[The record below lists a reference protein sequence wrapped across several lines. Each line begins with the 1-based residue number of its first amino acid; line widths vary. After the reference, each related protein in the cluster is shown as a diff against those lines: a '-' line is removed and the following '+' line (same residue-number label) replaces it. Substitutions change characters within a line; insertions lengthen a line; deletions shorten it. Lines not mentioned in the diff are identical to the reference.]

1 MASEYTI
8 NADGTITRNG
18 TTSSYSSGYNNGGS
32 SGGNGWI
39 WILVIVGIIVGIIIA
54 VNSDD
59 NDNNSYSE
67 PTQRVYETEV
77 SASDETSNSATYLR
91 VSNSDVTFDSEG
103 GSVDIDIYTDGDW
116 HIGTSTASW
125 GHISKYSSSI
135 TLRVDGY
142 YGDDDRTD
150 WFTIVAGDY
159 ERRIEIT
166 QHADTK
172 PSADI
177 GSVWVDHNEYY
188 NGYKGM
194 MIHVGFTTENLLDK
208 TVYVY
213 AYFYY
218 EDNVTPLHN
227 QYGNDLYY
235 YGTGKVNYKSCRF
248 DDFKIFVPYV
258 GLFMAP
264 GWSGSLSFDIV
275 VKHGGD
281 LLDRDNNNQFT
292 YTRGY

>member
-8 NADGTITRNG
+8 NADGTITRKG
-18 TTSSYSSGYNNGGS
+18 TSSSNSSGYNNGGS

-39 WILVIVGIIVGIIIA
+39 WILVIVGIIVGIILA

-59 NDNNSYSE
+59 NDDNSYSE

-125 GHISKYSSSI
+125 GHITKYSSSI
-135 TLRVDGY
+135 TLRVDSY

-150 WFTIVAGDY
+150 WFTIEAGDY

-194 MIHVGFTTENLLDK
+194 LIHTYISVENLEGE
-208 TVYVY
+208 TIYVY
-213 AYFYY
+213 AYFYQG
-218 EDNVTPLHN
+218 DNTTPLHDP
-227 QYGNDLYY
+227 YGNNLYFYATGNVSHKSGTFEDL
-235 YGTGKVNYKSCRF
+235 
-248 DDFKIFVPYV
+248 KIFVPYV
-258 GLFMAP
+258 GLNMGP
-264 GWSGSLSFDIV
+264 GSGNLSFDIS
-275 VKHGGD
+275 VKCHGEQ
-281 LLDRDNNNQFT
+281 LDRNNNNQFT
-292 YTRGY
+292 YSSGY